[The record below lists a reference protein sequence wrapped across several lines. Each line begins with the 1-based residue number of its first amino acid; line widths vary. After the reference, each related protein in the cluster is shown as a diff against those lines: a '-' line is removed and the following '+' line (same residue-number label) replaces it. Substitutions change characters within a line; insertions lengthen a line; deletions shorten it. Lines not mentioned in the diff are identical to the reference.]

1 MRMKCADGLAI
12 LNLDRFDKVAAHGQE
27 CALSCCED
35 PGARVSRQSVAIFL
49 GALVIAALAWYGGR
63 RSAPMSAQGADA
75 LAERSVEN
83 AAISTKGKS
92 SATSAVTK
100 PAQAGTPGHRMLDSA
115 ASNPSERAPL
125 PAAGTQLKSILAD
138 LKARA
143 DAGDAEAASRL
154 FKDMQTCAE
163 VQRLNQIMPGM
174 ANRVLNNTSSDPR
187 SGRMLDF
194 VQRNLDFTKNNAAL
208 CAGLGTDDM
217 ANLVPATLQ
226 AAQLGDPQ
234 AANCYVGANLNN
246 WPGLVNNSQWIQ
258 DYQSNALNLANS
270 ALQQGDWSMAML
282 MAQAYGGSSRNM
294 LNQITGTSAAQAY
307 TYAKLMSLGQPTG
320 TQQSQRSTNA
330 LSNFSSQMTPE
341 QIQAADQQ
349 AQQMYQQYFNNT
361 PRQTGDVA
369 NAMQACQGGG
379 PPGF

>member
-1 MRMKCADGLAI
+1 M
-12 LNLDRFDKVAAHGQE
+12 
-27 CALSCCED
+27 
-35 PGARVSRQSVAIFL
+35 SRQFIAIALCAVAI
-49 GALVIAALAWYGGR
+49 AAIAFYSGR
-63 RSAPMSAQGADA
+63 RSAPAQGSLTEARAD
-75 LAERSVEN
+75 VEK
-83 AAISTKGKS
+83 AAISAKEKMQGT
-92 SATSAVTK
+92 ATAK
-100 PAQAGTPGHRMLDSA
+100 AKLAGMTSNRMLDSA
-115 ASNPSERAPL
+115 VSNPSEHAPL
-125 PAAGTQLKSILAD
+125 PPAGTQLKSILAD

-143 DAGDAEAASRL
+143 DAGDADAASRL

-163 VQRLNQIMPGM
+163 VQRLNQTMPGM

-194 VQRNLDFTKNNAAL
+194 VQRNLDFTKNNAAM
-208 CAGLGTDDM
+208 CADLSADDM

-246 WPGLVNNSQWIQ
+246 WPGLVNNPQWVQ
-258 DYQSNALNLANS
+258 DYQTNALNLANS

-294 LNQITGTSAAQAY
+294 LNQITGTSAVQAY

-330 LSNFSSQMTPE
+330 LSNFSGQLTPD

-361 PRQTGDVA
+361 PRQTGQIASA
-369 NAMQACQGGG
+369 NQACQGSG
-379 PPGF
+379 PGF